1 MIRMF
6 DACDLDQVMELWL
19 NGNIEAHDFI
29 PRNYW
34 ESNAPMVREQLLQAE
49 IYVYEIDGKILGF
62 VGLQGDYLAGI
73 FVDRHARSMGIGGQL
88 IHYVQ
93 KIRRTLTLNVY
104 RKNQSAM
111 EIYLREGFS
120 VLSEDID
127 EATGETDIVL
137 SWKFEERNRL

>member
-1 MIRMF
+1 MIRVF
-6 DACDLDQVMELWL
+6 DARDLDQVMELWL

-49 IYVYEIDGKILGF
+49 IYVYETDGKILGF

-104 RKNQSAM
+104 RKNQRAM
-111 EIYLREGFS
+111 EFYLREGFS

-127 EATGETDIVL
+127 KATGETDIVL

>member
-6 DACDLDQVMELWL
+6 DACNLDQVMELWL

-49 IYVYEIDGKILGF
+49 IYVYETDGKILGF

-111 EIYLREGFS
+111 EFYLREGFS

>member
-6 DACDLDQVMELWL
+6 DACDLDQVMKLWL
-19 NGNIEAHDFI
+19 NGNIEAHDFV

-34 ESNAPMVREQLLQAE
+34 ESNASMVREQLLQAE
-49 IYVYEIDGKILGF
+49 IYVYETDGKILGF

-73 FVDRHARSMGIGGQL
+73 FVDKHARSMGIGGQL

-104 RKNQSAM
+104 RKNQRAI
-111 EIYLREGFS
+111 EFYLREGFS

-127 EATGETDIVL
+127 EATGEADIVL
-137 SWKFEERNRL
+137 SWKCEEMNRL

>member
-1 MIRMF
+1 MF

-34 ESNAPMVREQLLQAE
+34 ESNAPMVREQLLRAE
-49 IYVYEIDGKILGF
+49 IYVYETDGKILGF

-104 RKNQSAM
+104 RKNQRAM
-111 EIYLREGFS
+111 EFYLREGFS

>member
-6 DACDLDQVMELWL
+6 DARDLDQVMELWL

-49 IYVYEIDGKILGF
+49 IYVYETDGKILGF

-88 IHYVQ
+88 INYVQ
-93 KIRRTLTLNVY
+93 KIRRTLILNVY

-111 EIYLREGFS
+111 EFYLREGFS

>member
-49 IYVYEIDGKILGF
+49 IYVYETDGKILGF
-62 VGLQGDYLAGI
+62 VWTAGRLSGRN
-73 FVDRHARSMGIGGQL
+73 FCGQ
-88 IHYVQ
+88 
-93 KIRRTLTLNVY
+93 TCAPWNFT
-104 RKNQSAM
+104 
-111 EIYLREGFS
+111 
-120 VLSEDID
+120 
-127 EATGETDIVL
+127 
-137 SWKFEERNRL
+137 

>member
-6 DACDLDQVMELWL
+6 DARDLDQVMELWL

-49 IYVYEIDGKILGF
+49 IYVYETDGKILGF

-111 EIYLREGFS
+111 EFYLREGFS

-127 EATGETDIVL
+127 EPTGETDIVL

>member
-6 DACDLDQVMELWL
+6 DACDLNQVMELWL

-49 IYVYEIDGKILGF
+49 IYVYETDGKILGF

-104 RKNQSAM
+104 RKNQRAM
-111 EIYLREGFS
+111 EFYLREGFS

-127 EATGETDIVL
+127 KATGETDIVL

>member
-1 MIRMF
+1 MF

-49 IYVYEIDGKILGF
+49 IYVYETDGKILGF

-104 RKNQSAM
+104 RKNQRAM
-111 EIYLREGFS
+111 EFYLREGFS

-127 EATGETDIVL
+127 KATGETDIVL

>member
-6 DACDLDQVMELWL
+6 DARDLDQVMELWL

-49 IYVYEIDGKILGF
+49 IYVYETDGKILGF

-111 EIYLREGFS
+111 EFYLREGFS

-127 EATGETDIVL
+127 QATGETDIVL

>member
-49 IYVYEIDGKILGF
+49 IYVYETDGKILGF

-93 KIRRTLTLNVY
+93 KIRRTLILNVY

-111 EIYLREGFS
+111 EFYLREGFS

>member
-6 DACDLDQVMELWL
+6 DARDLDQVMELWL

-49 IYVYEIDGKILGF
+49 IYVYETDGKILGF

-104 RKNQSAM
+104 RKNQRAM
-111 EIYLREGFS
+111 EFYLREGFS

-127 EATGETDIVL
+127 KATGETDIVL

>member
-1 MIRMF
+1 MF
-6 DACDLDQVMELWL
+6 DACDLNQVMELWL

-49 IYVYEIDGKILGF
+49 IYVYETDGKILGF

-88 IHYVQ
+88 IRYVQ

-104 RKNQSAM
+104 RKNQRAM
-111 EIYLREGFS
+111 EFYLREGFS

-127 EATGETDIVL
+127 KATGETDIVL

>member
-1 MIRMF
+1 MF

-49 IYVYEIDGKILGF
+49 IYVYETDGKILGF

-93 KIRRTLTLNVY
+93 KIRRTLILNVY

-111 EIYLREGFS
+111 EFYLREGFS

>member
-6 DACDLDQVMELWL
+6 DACDLNQVMELWL

-34 ESNAPMVREQLLQAE
+34 ESNAPMVREQHLQAE
-49 IYVYEIDGKILGF
+49 IYVYETDGKILGF

-88 IHYVQ
+88 IRYVQ

-104 RKNQSAM
+104 RKNQRAM
-111 EIYLREGFS
+111 EFYLREGFS

-127 EATGETDIVL
+127 KATGETDIVL

>member
-6 DACDLDQVMELWL
+6 DACDLNQVMELWL

-49 IYVYEIDGKILGF
+49 IYVYETDGKILGF

-93 KIRRTLTLNVY
+93 KIRRTLTLNAY
-104 RKNQSAM
+104 RKNQRAM
-111 EIYLREGFS
+111 EFYLREGFS

>member
-1 MIRMF
+1 MF

-49 IYVYEIDGKILGF
+49 IYVYETDGKILGF

-104 RKNQSAM
+104 RKNQRAM
-111 EIYLREGFS
+111 EFYLREGFS

>member
-6 DACDLDQVMELWL
+6 DARDLDQVMELWL

-49 IYVYEIDGKILGF
+49 IYVYETDGKILGF

-111 EIYLREGFS
+111 EFYLREGFS

>member
-6 DACDLDQVMELWL
+6 DARDLDQVMELWL

-49 IYVYEIDGKILGF
+49 IYVYETDGKILGF

-104 RKNQSAM
+104 RKNQRAM
-111 EIYLREGFS
+111 EFYLREEFS

>member
-6 DACDLDQVMELWL
+6 DACNLDQVMELWL

-49 IYVYEIDGKILGF
+49 IYVYETDGKILGF

-93 KIRRTLTLNVY
+93 KIRRTLILNVY

-111 EIYLREGFS
+111 EFYLREGFS

>member
-6 DACDLDQVMELWL
+6 DARDLDQVMELWL
-19 NGNIEAHDFI
+19 NGNIKAHDFI

-49 IYVYEIDGKILGF
+49 IYVYETDGKILGF

-104 RKNQSAM
+104 RKNQRAM
-111 EIYLREGFS
+111 EFYLREGFS

>member
-6 DACDLDQVMELWL
+6 DARDLDQVMELWL
-19 NGNIEAHDFI
+19 NGTIEAHDFI

-49 IYVYEIDGKILGF
+49 IYVYETDGKILGF

-93 KIRRTLTLNVY
+93 KIRRTLTLNAY
-104 RKNQSAM
+104 RKNQRAM
-111 EIYLREGFS
+111 EFYLREGFS

>member
-49 IYVYEIDGKILGF
+49 IYVYETDGKILGF

-73 FVDRHARSMGIGGQL
+73 FVDRHARHGNL
-88 IHYVQ
+88 PE
-93 KIRRTLTLNVY
+93 RRIFCPFRRY
-104 RKNQSAM
+104 R
-111 EIYLREGFS
+111 
-120 VLSEDID
+120 
-127 EATGETDIVL
+127 
-137 SWKFEERNRL
+137 

>member
-6 DACDLDQVMELWL
+6 DACDLNQVMELWL

-49 IYVYEIDGKILGF
+49 IYVYETDGKILGF

-104 RKNQSAM
+104 RKNQRAM
-111 EIYLREGFS
+111 EFYLREGFS

>member
-6 DACDLDQVMELWL
+6 DARDLDQVMEFWL

-49 IYVYEIDGKILGF
+49 IYVYETDGKILGF

-93 KIRRTLTLNVY
+93 KIRRTLTLNAY
-104 RKNQSAM
+104 RKNQRAM
-111 EIYLREGFS
+111 EFYLREGFS